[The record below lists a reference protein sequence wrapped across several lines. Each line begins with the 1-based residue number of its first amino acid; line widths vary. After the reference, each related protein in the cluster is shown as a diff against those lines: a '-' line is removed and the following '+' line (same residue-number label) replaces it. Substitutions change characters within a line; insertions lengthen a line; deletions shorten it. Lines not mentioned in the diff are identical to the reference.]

1 MNRRTIRRA
10 GIAFGLL
17 VGSMAP
23 PCPAQQPPG
32 LPPYPVDPALG
43 ANPAFQPDPTLG
55 ADPALGGGQVLARG
69 PIHEA
74 FAEPVA
80 FNPAPGAVIPQ
91 PPPRTQI
98 EEQPPDQRPQG
109 ADVEWVPGYWAWDGD
124 RQGYIWISGIWRDI
138 PPGRQW
144 VPGYWGEVDGGF
156 RWTSGF
162 WGPLAANGRFDYL
175 PQPPQSLEVGPNT
188 PQPGDGF
195 AWAPGSWVWVQ
206 DRYAW
211 RPGYWVQA
219 QPDWVWVPSSYVPT
233 PGGYVYNDG
242 YWDYPLATRGV
253 QFAPMAFGP
262 QVYAQPSYAYT
273 PSYVLPA
280 AGLLANLFI
289 NPIQNRYYY
298 GDYYGSSGLNR
309 NSGYVPW
316 FGYGQNR
323 QGYDPFYASM
333 SALNA
338 GRPGW
343 DRGIRDDYRYRVE
356 HREAR
361 PAATFAGQR
370 GGGGVGLGRPEGVN
384 GRIEGPRGM
393 GEGLARPFAGWAGN
407 PDSGHRFQPLAEDHR
422 ADLARRQA
430 EFREVQQGR
439 ARQELQGRFPAET
452 RAEERRPQRLEL
464 PRSPIAAAQEPRYR
478 SPGLARPPAAPEGHQ
493 AFRPTFD
500 REPVHR
506 PLGPMPGR
514 AEPRFENRGR
524 AEPESRRGSEA
535 RPGHNEPRAED
546 RSPDHERPGGRPR

>member
-109 ADVEWVPGYWAWDGD
+109 ADVEWVPGYWAWDDD

-144 VPGYWGEVDGGF
+144 VPGYWGQVDGGF

-175 PQPPQSLEVGPNT
+175 PPPPQSLEVGPNT

-233 PGGYVYNDG
+233 PSGYVYNDG

-289 NPIQNRYYY
+289 RPIRNRYYY

-323 QGYDPFYASM
+323 QR
-333 SALNA
+333 L
-338 GRPGW
+338 RPVLCVDVGPE
-343 DRGIRDDYRYRVE
+343 R
-356 HREAR
+356 R
-361 PAATFAGQR
+361 PAGMGPGDSRRLPVPGRAPRGPAGGHLRRPARAGVGQR
-370 GGGGVGLGRPEGVN
+370 RGPRAEGRRRASGDGRRVGPAVRGLGRQPGF
-384 GRIEGPRGM
+384 GPPLRARRPRIIGPNWPG
-393 GEGLARPFAGWAGN
+393 ARPNSARSSRAG
-407 PDSGHRFQPLAEDHR
+407 P
-422 ADLARRQA
+422 ARSCRGGS
-430 EFREVQQGR
+430 RPR
-439 ARQELQGRFPAET
+439 L

-464 PRSPIAAAQEPRYR
+464 PRSPIAAAQEPRFGAR
-478 SPGLARPPAAPEGHQ
+478 AWPGPPRPPRGT
-493 AFRPTFD
+493 RRSGPTFD

-506 PLGPMPGR
+506 PPGR
-514 AEPRFENRGR
+514 CRDAPSPGSRIGAGPNPSPAVGPKPTRPQRAPGRGSKPRPR
-524 AEPESRRGSEA
+524 ASRR
-535 RPGHNEPRAED
+535 PPR
-546 RSPDHERPGGRPR
+546 